1 MNQYKEPF
9 KMVESRKPVWVWPN
23 EIPLDGKPAD
33 VNQIV
38 TNYSKWLQETNVPKI
53 LFYAH
58 PGILVNSSM
67 VEWSKANLK
76 NLTTVDVG
84 QGYHFI
90 QEDHPKA
97 IGKEL
102 ASWIQ
107 ENKK

>member
-1 MNQYKEPF
+1 
-9 KMVESRKPVWVWPN
+9 
-23 EIPLDGKPAD
+23 
-33 VNQIV
+33 
-38 TNYSKWLQETNVPKI
+38 
-53 LFYAH
+53 
-58 PGILVNSSM
+58 M